1 MVSPDFHQADFHRD
15 NHYVPCEYL
24 KAWEASPGRLWLYRV
39 LVSHGKVPLWNEKS
53 IRGVAYHAHLY
64 TRLAIGGAT
73 DEIEQW
79 FDREYETPAA
89 EVLQKVV
96 SDSRL
101 SAIRLAG
108 LDTLSIRSGRENSCK
123 TGGSFSGVGMSLSRT
138 SFKGLWRSLSRNW
151 SP

>member
-1 MVSPDFHQADFHRD
+1 MTQADFHHD

-24 KAWEASPGRLWLYRV
+24 KAWESSPGRLWLYRV
-39 LVSHGKVPLWNEKS
+39 LVSHGNVPLWNKKS

-64 TRLAIGGAT
+64 TRLAVGGAT

-101 SAIRLAG
+101 QPSDWRVLIRFLP
-108 LDTLSIRSGRENSCK
+108 L
-123 TGGSFSGVGMSLSRT
+123 RT
-138 SFKGLWRSLSRNW
+138 
-151 SP
+151 